1 MVVELAIFCQIYQA
15 EGSCMHLAPEMGVP
29 QEERDKAVLD
39 CLTDWDAARVFIHVA
54 SRGSFR
60 STAEQLEFSIDG
72 IRKRI
77 DDFQI
82 GVAPPRA
89 CQEND
94 TFLVASTI
102 RYLAFLIPASTA
114 TRVRHMVDGLV
125 EAFQFRKIPVVQGR
139 IHPST

>member
-29 QEERDKAVLD
+29 QEERDKA
-39 CLTDWDAARVFIHVA
+39 AAER
-54 SRGSFR
+54 
-60 STAEQLEFSIDG
+60 LEFSIDSV
-72 IRKRI
+72 RRRI

-82 GVAPPRA
+82 GAAVPRA
-89 CQEND
+89 WQEND

-114 TRVRHMVDGLV
+114 THVRRMVDGLV
-125 EAFQFRKIPVVQGR
+125 EAFQSRKIPVV
-139 IHPST
+139 